1 MADNRF
7 GVYTEG
13 EGFLDWLISNMYRAR
28 GFTLVELI
36 IATTIIIVLAG
47 LAVLGTY
54 RYKANAKLSRVTT
67 ELSTL
72 ATATTQYA
80 EDNNYTYPADVA
92 RGMPSG
98 LEKYLP
104 GQVWPASI
112 WPRGQFD
119 YDAWPNNGQQVYQ
132 ISYHLCSTGDP
143 ASTCADPI
151 LFPTFTSDSTIFYCI
166 SGPCI
171 PHQDEPTI
179 PGYCVNCTIK
189 KVNY

>member
-7 GVYTEG
+7 GVYTNTSLLRRK
-13 EGFLDWLISNMYRAR
+13 FARKMHTKR

-36 IATTIIIVLAG
+36 IVIAIIAILAT
-47 LAVLGTY
+47 LAVLGVI
-54 RYKANAKLSRVTT
+54 RYQANSKLTRVTT
-67 ELSTL
+67 ELNTL

-80 EDNNYTYPADVA
+80 EDHNYTYPADVS
-92 RGMPSG
+92 RGMPPG

-104 GQVWPASI
+104 NQVWPTSV
-112 WPRGQFD
+112 WPHGQFD
-119 YDAWPNNGQQVYQ
+119 YDAWPYNGQQVYQ
-132 ISYHLCSTGDP
+132 ISYHLCGTGDP

-151 LFPTFTSDSTIFYCI
+151 LFPTFVSDSTVFYCI

-171 PHQDEPTI
+171 PHQDEPNI